1 MTHSTDATKCDEAG
15 DDASLGRLESLIEQA
30 RGASYPP
37 VDKWSPEVERDIGMK
52 IDVSG
57 QWFYQ
62 GSPIKRAALVKLFAS
77 VLRREEDGRYA
88 LVTPVEKIW
97 LDVEDAPLLA
107 VEMAVQGEGREQV
120 IIMRTNVNDQ
130 VIIDAEHPLWVE
142 MNDENDAPRPYIRVR
157 GRIDALVTRALYYE
171 LIERAVNNDNPDVFG
186 VWSSGQFF
194 ELGRMS

>member
-1 MTHSTDATKCDEAG
+1 MTQSTDATKCGEAG

-37 VDKWSPEVERDIGMK
+37 VEKWSPEVERDIGMK

-62 GSPIKRAALVKLFAS
+62 GSPIQRAALVKLFSS

-107 VEMAVQGEGREQV
+107 VEMAMQGAGRDQV

-130 VIIDAEHPLWVE
+130 VIIDVDHPLWVE
-142 MNDENDAPRPYIRVR
+142 TGKENDTPRPYIRVR
-157 GRIDALVTRALYYE
+157 GHIDALVTRALYYE
-171 LIERAVNNDNPDVFG
+171 LVERAVNKDNPNVFG
-186 VWSSGQFF
+186 VWSSGRFF
-194 ELGRMS
+194 ELGRL